1 MRQIVLAGIL
11 AVQVLIVAVIWL
23 IGLQGPATP
32 EPFLHFDQEAAD
44 RLVVGTADESIE
56 LRREGDQ
63 WRMPDGNPA
72 DKRKIDR
79 VLEKLA
85 DVSGDWPVAT
95 SESTAMRF
103 EVTDD
108 AFQKHI
114 SVFSGSETFADVYL
128 GTSPS
133 FRKVHARS
141 VNGGPIYA
149 IEFSN
154 HEAGTT
160 PDSWLDKS
168 LLRPVGSITA
178 LERADSYTLTD
189 GEEGWQ
195 SVPEADLDESKVRSY
210 MDRFETLTV
219 FELSDTEI
227 GDNEPKARFLIA
239 DDEGT
244 YTLSVYYIEESE
256 DWVAH
261 SDRHVSHYG
270 LANYVGMELVKD
282 LADLAPDEEEA
293 DELTITTEDI
303 TTEEVT
309 TEADED

>member
-1 MRQIVLAGIL
+1 MRQIVLAGVL
-11 AVQVLIVAVIWL
+11 AIQVLIVAAIWL
-23 IGLQGPATP
+23 ISLQGPATP
-32 EPFLHFDQEAAD
+32 EPFLQFDQKAAD
-44 RLVVGTADESIE
+44 RLVVGTSDESIE

-63 WRMPDGNPA
+63 WQMPDGNPA

-85 DVSGDWPVAT
+85 DISGDWPVAT

-108 AFQKHI
+108 AYQKHI
-114 SVFSGSETFADVYL
+114 SVYSGSETIADVYL

-160 PDSWLDKS
+160 FNSWLDKS
-168 LLRPVGSITA
+168 LLRPVGPIAA
-178 LERADSYTLTD
+178 LERVDSYILTD
-189 GEEGWQ
+189 DEEGWQ
-195 SVPEADLDESKVRSY
+195 SVPDVELDESKVRSY

-227 GDNEPKARFLIA
+227 GDNEPKARFEIT
-239 DDEGT
+239 DEEGT
-244 YTLSVYYIEESE
+244 FTLSVYYIEESE
-256 DWVAH
+256 DWIAH

-270 LANYVGMELVKD
+270 LATYVGTELVKD
-282 LADLAPDEEEA
+282 LAELAPDEEEA
-293 DELTITTEDI
+293 EDLTITTEDI
-303 TTEEVT
+303 TTET
-309 TEADED
+309 D